1 MGCSRKTNK
10 SSKCSKIAYAAMQ
23 SRIKGQ
29 ECVLNEIVVILER
42 AGIKLENKG
51 DLSFFYDELA
61 NSVSLHSSL

>member
-1 MGCSRKTNK
+1 
-10 SSKCSKIAYAAMQ
+10 MQ